1 MAFNVTIVYN
11 GPIVDNDV
19 RVGTNIPRYFEPA
32 NSYVDLPVMTEG
44 FENADQ
50 LGDKG
55 TYGKSIYATN
65 VEGQGF
71 LPGLLPM
78 NSAASKYAW
87 FEQAIFAAKEAE
99 KAGTANA
106 GVTFTIET
114 SDEQIYWLQQAR
126 GLEDQGFVV
135 TVAEAEDEAEPG
147 NP

>member
-1 MAFNVTIVYN
+1 MAFTVTIVYN

-19 RVGTNIPRYFEPA
+19 RIGTSIPRYFEPA

-44 FENADQ
+44 YENANA

-71 LPGLLPM
+71 LPGLLPA

-87 FEQAIFAAKEAE
+87 FDQAIYAAKAA
-99 KAGTANA
+99 KDAGTSNN
-106 GVTFTIET
+106 GVEFTIET
-114 SDEQIYWLQQAR
+114 ADEQIYWLQQAR
-126 GLEDQGFVV
+126 GLKDQGFEV
-135 TVAEAEDEAEPG
+135 TVEEIEEEP
-147 NP
+147 